1 MAKRANGEGTKIV
14 KVPNRDLYSARYT
27 DANGKRRTVY
37 AKSKGEVRTKLTE
50 ALADRDKGLTY
61 DGDTVSLREHLD
73 NWLETSVKGSV
84 KPITYEGYE
93 RMCRVHIKPSNIG
106 KVKLSK
112 LTPGHLQRFYQEKLN
127 AGLAPA
133 SVRYMHATLHRSL
146 KQAHR
151 WRLVRENVAAATDPP
166 IPQPEEIRP
175 LTAEQVKVLL
185 SEARG
190 ERLEALFVVA
200 VTAGLRIGELSS
212 IQWSDLDVESNTL
225 RVRRTLSRA
234 KNGPRYTT
242 PKNGKGR
249 NIKLTAMATA
259 ALQRHRVRQNAERL
273 AAGADW
279 QGDDLIFC
287 REDGRPL
294 TRELVARQN
303 LKPLLRSCGLPED
316 CTPHQLR
323 HTCATLLLSRGVH
336 PKFVQELLG
345 HSSIALTLDRYS
357 HWIPSMGDQTATAME
372 AALS

>member
-14 KVPNRDLYSARYT
+14 KVPDRDLYRARYT
-27 DANGKRRTVY
+27 DARGKRRTVY
-37 AKSKGEVRTKLTE
+37 GKMKGEVRQKLTE
-50 ALADRDKGLTY
+50 GLADRDKGLTY
-61 DGDTVSLREHLD
+61 DGDTVSLQEHLD
-73 NWLETSVKGSV
+73 RWLETSVKGSV
-84 KPITYEGYE
+84 KPITYEAYE
-93 RMCRVHIKPSNIG
+93 RMCRIYIKPSIG

-112 LTPGHLQRFYQEKLN
+112 LTPGQVQGFYQDKLN
-127 AGLAPA
+127 SGLAPS
-133 SVRYMHATLHRSL
+133 SVRYMHATLHRAL

-175 LTAEQVKVLL
+175 LRAEQVKALL
-185 SEARG
+185 SEAHG
-190 ERLEALFVVA
+190 ERLEALFAVA
-200 VTAGLRIGELSS
+200 ITAGLRVGELCA
-212 IQWSDLDVESNTL
+212 IQWSDLDMESNTL

-249 NIKLTAMATA
+249 SIKLTNMATES
-259 ALQRHRVRQNAERL
+259 LKRHRARQNPERL
-273 AAGADW
+273 QAGANRQD
-279 QGDDLIFC
+279 DDLIFC

-294 TRELVARQN
+294 TRDIVARSH
-303 LKPLLRSCGLPED
+303 LKPILKRADLLED

-345 HSSIALTLDRYS
+345 HATIALTLDRYS

>member
-1 MAKRANGEGTKIV
+1 MGKNANGAGAKIDE
-14 KVPNRDLYSARYT
+14 VPNRDLYRTRYT
-27 DANGKRRTVY
+27 DANGKRRTLY
-37 AKSKGEVRTKLTE
+37 GKSKGDVRQSLTE
-50 ALADRDKGLTY
+50 ALADRDKGLTF
-61 DGDTVSLREHLD
+61 DGDNVSVGEHLER
-73 NWLETSVKGSV
+73 WLETSVKGSV
-84 KPITYEGYE
+84 KPITYEAYE
-93 RMCRVHIKPSNIG
+93 RMCRVHIVPALG
-106 KVKLSK
+106 RVKLSK

-151 WRLVRENVAAATDPP
+151 WRQVRENVAAATDPP
-166 IPQPEEIRP
+166 IPQPEELRP
-175 LTAEQVKVLL
+175 LTAEQVKALL
-185 SEARG
+185 SEASG
-190 ERLEALFVVA
+190 DRLEALFVVA
-200 VTAGLRIGELSS
+200 VTAGLRVGELSGL
-212 IQWSDLDVESNTL
+212 QWSDLDMDSATL

-249 NIKLTAMATA
+249 NIKLTLRATE
-259 ALQRHRVRQNAERL
+259 ALKRHRVRQNAERL
-273 AAGADW
+273 QAGANW
-279 QGDDLIFC
+279 HGDDLIFC

-294 TRELVARQN
+294 TRDLLARAN
-303 LKPLLRSCGLPED
+303 LKPLLKRADLPVD
-316 CTPHQLR
+316 TTPHQLR

-345 HSSIALTLDRYS
+345 HATIALTLDRYS

>member
-14 KVPNRDLYSARYT
+14 KVPDRDLYKARYT
-27 DANGKRRTVY
+27 DTNGKRRTVY
-37 AKSKGEVRTKLTE
+37 GKTKSDVREKLTE
-50 ALADRDKGLTY
+50 GLAERDKGLTY
-61 DGDTVSLREHLD
+61 EGDTVSLQEHLD
-73 NWLETSVKGSV
+73 RWLETSVKGSV
-84 KPITYEGYE
+84 KPITYEAYE

-127 AGLAPA
+127 SGLASA
-133 SVRYMHATLHRSL
+133 SVRYMHATLHRAL

-175 LTAEQVKVLL
+175 LTAEQVRLL
-185 SEARG
+185 LTEARG
-190 ERLEALFVVA
+190 ERLEALFLVA

-212 IQWSDLDVESNTL
+212 IQWSDLDMESSTL

-234 KNGPRYTT
+234 KNGPKYTT

-249 NIKLTAMATA
+249 NIKLTVMATE
-259 ALQRHRVRQNAERL
+259 ALKRHRIRQHAEKL
-273 AAGADW
+273 AARDW
-279 QGDDLIFC
+279 QDDNLIFC

-294 TRELVARQN
+294 TRDMVARSN
-303 LKPLLRSCGLPED
+303 LKPVLKRAGLPQN

-345 HSSIALTLDRYS
+345 HSSIAQTLDRYS
-357 HWIPSMGDQTATAME
+357 HWIPSMGEQTATAME

>member
-14 KVPNRDLYSARYT
+14 KVPDRNLYKARYT

-37 AKSKGEVRTKLTE
+37 GKTKGEVHTKLTE
-50 ALADRDKGLTY
+50 GLADRDKGLSY

-73 NWLETSVKGSV
+73 RWLDTSVKGSV
-84 KPITYEGYE
+84 KPITYEAYE

-112 LTPGHLQRFYQEKLN
+112 LTPGHLQRFYQEKLSD
-127 AGLAPA
+127 GLAPA

-175 LTAEQVKVLL
+175 LTAEQVKALL
-185 SEARG
+185 SDARG

-200 VTAGLRIGELSS
+200 VSTGCRIMEICAL
-212 IQWSDLDVESNTL
+212 QWSDLDMESRTL

-249 NIKLTAMATA
+249 NIKLTVMAVE
-259 ALQRHRVRQNAERL
+259 ALKRHRVRQHAERL
-273 AAGADW
+273 KAGADW
-279 QGDDLIFC
+279 QDANLIFC

-294 TRELVARQN
+294 TRDMVARSN
-303 LKPLLRSCGLPED
+303 LRPVLKRAGLPED

-345 HSSIALTLDRYS
+345 HSTIAQTLDRYS

-372 AALS
+372 AVLS

>member
-1 MAKRANGEGTKIV
+1 MSKNANGAGAKIDR
-14 KVPNRDLYSARYT
+14 VPNRDLYRTRYT
-27 DANGKRRTVY
+27 DASGKRRTLY
-37 AKSKGEVRTKLTE
+37 AKSKRELRERLTE

-61 DGDTVSLREHLD
+61 DGDTTPLSDHLD

-84 KPITYEGYE
+84 KPITYEQYE
-93 RMCRVHIKPSNIG
+93 RICRVHIKPSNIG

-127 AGLAPA
+127 SGLAPA
-133 SVRYMHATLHRSL
+133 SVRYMHATLHRAL

-166 IPQPEEIRP
+166 IPQPDEIRP

-185 SEARG
+185 FTARG

-212 IQWSDLDVESNTL
+212 IQWSDLDMESGTL

-249 NIKLTAMATA
+249 NIKLTAMATE
-259 ALQRHRVRQNAERL
+259 ALKRHKVRQNAERL

-279 QGDDLIFC
+279 QDDNLIFC
-287 REDGRPL
+287 RDDGRPL
-294 TRELVARQN
+294 TRDLVARQN
-303 LKPLLRSCGLPED
+303 LKPLLKRAGLPEST
-316 CTPHQLR
+316 TPHQLR

-345 HSSIALTLDRYS
+345 HATIALTLDRYS

>member
-14 KVPNRDLYSARYT
+14 KVPDRDLYRARYT
-27 DANGKRRTVY
+27 DARGKRRTVY
-37 AKSKGEVRTKLTE
+37 GKTKGEVRQKLTE
-50 ALADRDKGLTY
+50 GLADRDKGLTY
-61 DGDTVSLREHLD
+61 NGDTVSLQEHLD
-73 NWLETSVKGSV
+73 RWLESSVQGSV
-84 KPITYEGYE
+84 KPITNEAYE
-93 RMCRVHIKPSNIG
+93 RMCRLYIKPSIG

-112 LTPGHLQRFYQEKLN
+112 LTPGQVQGFYQDKLN
-127 AGLAPA
+127 SGLAPS
-133 SVRYMHATLHRSL
+133 SVRYMHATLHRAL

-185 SEARG
+185 SEAHG
-190 ERLEALFVVA
+190 ERLEALFAVA
-200 VTAGLRIGELSS
+200 VTAGLRVGELCA
-212 IQWSDLDVESNTL
+212 IQWSDLDMESNTL

-234 KNGPRYTT
+234 KTGPRYTT

-249 NIKLTAMATA
+249 SIKLTNMATES
-259 ALQRHRVRQNAERL
+259 LKRHRARQNPERL
-273 AAGADW
+273 QAGANW
-279 QGDDLIFC
+279 QDDDLIFC

-294 TRELVARQN
+294 SRDIVARSH
-303 LKPLLRSCGLPED
+303 LKPILKRADLPED

-323 HTCATLLLSRGVH
+323 HTCAALLLSRGVH

-345 HSSIALTLDRYS
+345 HATIALTLDRYS

>member
-1 MAKRANGEGTKIV
+1 VAKRANGEGTKIV
-14 KVPNRDLYSARYT
+14 KVPDRDLYKARYT
-27 DANGKRRTVY
+27 DTNGKRRTVY
-37 AKSKGEVRTKLTE
+37 GKTKSDVREKLTE
-50 ALADRDKGLTY
+50 GLAERDKGLTY
-61 DGDTVSLREHLD
+61 EGDTVSLQEHLD
-73 NWLETSVKGSV
+73 RWLETSVKGSV
-84 KPITYEGYE
+84 KPITYEAYE

-127 AGLAPA
+127 SGLASA
-133 SVRYMHATLHRSL
+133 SVRYMHATLHRAL

-175 LTAEQVKVLL
+175 LTAEQVRLL
-185 SEARG
+185 LTEARG
-190 ERLEALFVVA
+190 ERLEALFLVA

-212 IQWSDLDVESNTL
+212 IQWSDLDMESSTL

-234 KNGPRYTT
+234 KNGPKYTT

-249 NIKLTAMATA
+249 NIKLTVMATE
-259 ALQRHRVRQNAERL
+259 ALKRHRIRQHAEKL
-273 AAGADW
+273 AARDW
-279 QGDDLIFC
+279 QDDNLIFC

-294 TRELVARQN
+294 TRDMVARSN
-303 LKPLLRSCGLPED
+303 LKPVLKRAGLPQN

-345 HSSIALTLDRYS
+345 HSSIAQTLDRYS
-357 HWIPSMGDQTATAME
+357 HWIPSMGEQTATAME

>member
-14 KVPNRDLYSARYT
+14 KVPDRDLYKARYT

-37 AKSKGEVRTKLTE
+37 GKSKGDVREKLTE
-50 ALADRDKGLTY
+50 GLAHRDKGLTY
-61 DGDTVSLREHLD
+61 DGDTVPLREHLD
-73 NWLETSVKGSV
+73 RWLETSVKGSV
-84 KPITYEGYE
+84 KPITYEAYE

-112 LTPGHLQRFYQEKLN
+112 LTPGHLQRFYQVKVNE
-127 AGLAPA
+127 GLAPA
-133 SVRYMHATLHRSL
+133 SVRYMHATLHRAL

-175 LTAEQVKVLL
+175 LSAEQVKALL

-200 VTAGLRIGELSS
+200 VTAGCRIGELSS
-212 IQWSDLDVESNTL
+212 LQWSDLDMDSSTL

-249 NIKLTAMATA
+249 NIKLTVMAA
-259 ALQRHRVRQNAERL
+259 EALKRHRVRQNAERL
-273 AAGADW
+273 QAGADW
-279 QGDDLIFC
+279 QDDNLIFC
-287 REDGRPL
+287 RQDGRPL
-294 TRELVARQN
+294 TRDMVARSN
-303 LKPLLRSCGLPED
+303 LKPVLKRAGLPED

-345 HSSIALTLDRYS
+345 HATIAQTLDRYS

>member
-14 KVPNRDLYSARYT
+14 KVPNRNLYNARYT

-37 AKSKGEVRTKLTE
+37 GKSKLAVRQKLIE
-50 ALADRDKGLTY
+50 SLADRDKGLTY
-61 DGDTVSLREHLD
+61 DGDTVTLREHLD
-73 NWLETSVKGSV
+73 RWLETSVKGSV
-84 KPITYEGYE
+84 KPITYEAYE
-93 RMCRVHIKPSNIG
+93 RMCRVHIVPAIG

-112 LTPGHLQRFYQEKLN
+112 LTPGHVQSFYQEKLN
-127 AGLAPA
+127 SGLAPA

-151 WRLVRENVAAATDPP
+151 RRLVRENVAAATDPP
-166 IPQPEEIRP
+166 VPQPEEIRP
-175 LTAEQVKVLL
+175 LSAEQVKVLL
-185 SEARG
+185 SAASRG
-190 ERLEALFVVA
+190 RLEALFVVA
-200 VTAGLRIGELSS
+200 VTAGLRIGELCS
-212 IQWSDLDVESNTL
+212 IQWSDLDMEGRTL

-249 NIKLTAMATA
+249 SIKLTNMATESLKRYRA
-259 ALQRHRVRQNAERL
+259 RQNAERL
-273 AAGADW
+273 QVGANW
-279 QGDDLIFC
+279 QDDDLIFC

-294 TRELVARQN
+294 TRDILARSH
-303 LKPLLRSCGLPED
+303 LKPILKRVDLPED

-345 HSSIALTLDRYS
+345 HATIALTLDRYS

-372 AALS
+372 AALN